1 MKIGGIA
8 MKTIGI
14 YPNMRSDAEF
24 LGTCRVIDSLCGKA
38 EMMMPETLKDKV
50 VSCRGTGA
58 CDNIAF
64 VSFDSLFSLPD
75 AVVVLG
81 GDGTILEAAR
91 HCVRVH
97 EKCGK
102 VMPLLGI
109 NLGRIG
115 YMAEL
120 ELDELWQIDRL
131 LDGDY
136 SVEQRMM
143 LETEIDGERFLA
155 LNEAVIGGA
164 SVFRIVEIELYC
176 DGKLV
181 NRYRADGLIASTP
194 TGSTAYS
201 MSAGGAV
208 VDPRMEAVIITP
220 ICSHSLSATPLVFSA
235 ESEFAV
241 KNVTTREECL
251 YISVDGGK
259 AVPLSYGHEVKLR
272 RSAQYISLI
281 RLKEGGFYERLR
293 RKMSD
298 K

>member
-1 MKIGGIA
+1 

-14 YPNMRSDAEF
+14 YPNIKNDTEL
-24 LGTCRVIDSLCGKA
+24 LGTCRIIDWLSERARILMSEDIKGKM
-38 EMMMPETLKDKV
+38 EF
-50 VSCRGTGA
+50 CRGTCGTGA
-58 CDNIAF
+58 VEFVCD
-64 VSFDSLFSLPD
+64 DRLFCEPD
-75 AVVVLG
+75 AIIVLG

-91 HCVRVH
+91 HCVRV
-97 EKCGK
+97 CGYNREAA
-102 VMPLLGI
+102 PLLGI

-120 ELDELWQIDRL
+120 ELDELSYLDRL
-131 LDGDY
+131 LEGQFH
-136 SVEQRMM
+136 VEKRMM
-143 LETEIDGERFLA
+143 LEANVGSETMLA

-208 VDPRMEAVIITP
+208 VDPRMDAVIITP
-220 ICSHSLSATPLVFSA
+220 ICSHSLNATPLVFSA
-235 ESEFAV
+235 DSEFAM
-241 KNVTTREECL
+241 KNVTSREECL
-251 YISVDGGK
+251 YISVDGGD
-259 AVPLSYGHEVKLR
+259 AVPIAYGAEVKLR
-272 RSAQYISLI
+272 RSSQYISLI
-281 RLKEGGFYERLR
+281 RLKDGGFYDILR